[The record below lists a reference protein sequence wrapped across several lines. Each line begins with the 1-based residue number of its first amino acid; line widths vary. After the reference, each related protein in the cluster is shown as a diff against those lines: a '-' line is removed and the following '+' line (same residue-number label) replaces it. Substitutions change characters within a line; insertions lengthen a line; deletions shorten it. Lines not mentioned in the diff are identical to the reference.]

1 MSPARVI
8 VSGVLLLVLAGGA
21 VAGHQGWQ
29 RYRSLIA
36 DRDRIEKEGTAAAA
50 ERDRL
55 RGELDAAKALA
66 AQLKERLEQLG
77 QRVDS
82 LKNEQGEL
90 NSGLAAA
97 RAHVEELRAQKAA
110 AEARAAMFH
119 DLVEKLRAMID
130 AGQLK
135 VAIREGRMLIALPD
149 DILFDSGKTDIKPE
163 GQQAIAKVA
172 KVLAALPDRSF
183 LVAGHTDNVPVKG
196 RRFRSNWDLS
206 VARAVEV
213 THLLIENGMRPGA
226 LAAAGYGEFSPV
238 GPNDT
243 PEQRTLNRRIEI
255 VLQPNLR
262 ELPQDPPPEPRP
274 EKP

>member
-1 MSPARVI
+1 M
-8 VSGVLLLVLAGGA
+8 LLLFLAGGA
-21 VAGHQGWQ
+21 VAGQKGWL
-29 RYRSLIA
+29 RYQALVA
-36 DRDRIEKEGTAAAA
+36 ERDRLAQEAAAATA

-55 RGELDAAKALA
+55 RADREAVKAL
-66 AQLKERLEQLG
+66 KEGLEQMG
-77 QRVDS
+77 QRIDT
-82 LKNEQGEL
+82 LKTEQGEL
-90 NSGLAAA
+90 TSGLAEA
-97 RAHVEELRAQKAA
+97 RAYVEELRAQKAA

-119 DLVEKLRAMID
+119 DLIEKLRAMID

-135 VAIREGRMLIALPD
+135 VVIREGRMLIALPD
-149 DILFDSGKTDIKPE
+149 DILFDSGKTDIKPAGKE
-163 GQQAIAKVA
+163 ALIKVA
-172 KVLAALPDRSF
+172 KVLAAIPDRSF

-213 THLLIENGMRPGA
+213 TQLLIESGVRPGA

-262 ELPQDPPPEPRP
+262 ELP
-274 EKP
+274 